1 MLLAMLGAY
10 WSTEKWFAFTVER
23 ETSTRGALLLSI
35 TSSTGVLD
43 VVSSL
48 RAMYLVWA
56 LGLAGQY
63 VIVDFVGADRAGSIL
78 SR

>member
-1 MLLAMLGAY
+1 MGAPQHPLVG
-10 WSTEKWFAFTVER
+10 SCKADTLH
-23 ETSTRGALLLSI
+23 ALLLSI

-63 VIVDFVGADRAGSIL
+63 VIVNFVGADRAGSIL